1 MWLTFVAMRTLLML
15 PVKKRERKT
24 TKTSHNPSWHEMR
37 NIWWYLSVEKNH
49 FLLRVKRN
57 QRFIW
62 RCVNIFE
69 INLRSKLNRTF
80 SFRFLIFSFSLFL
93 FFLILLLTVSF
104 ENNWC
109 FTPIWLTD
117 LKRLY
122 DSLFEIFDSIFQ
134 VNCG

>member
-1 MWLTFVAMRTLLML
+1 MVNIRRHAHFIDASSE
-15 PVKKRERKT
+15 KKREKQRKRPT
-24 TKTSHNPSWHEMR
+24 IHHDMKCETYGDICRSK
-37 NIWWYLSVEKNH
+37 KNH
-49 FLLRVKRN
+49 FLLRVKKN